1 MKKLKIFLLLGI
13 LLCFGFALSSEVHAQ
28 DDGPKI
34 FEIDD
39 IIPANTIVRIS
50 WTNSITKSTFS
61 PDGTY
66 RIRGTYNSEN
76 YFVIYITRG
85 SSGISRFYI
94 NMVNTG
100 TFDIINSAIGGYNNF
115 ISPYTQYGGDH
126 AYCDILIGV
135 PIIISQVDDKMD
147 IFTWELLGD
156 PILQGYSITFEEN
169 GGTSVTDLSG
179 QIVLPNPLPIPS
191 KENHTFLGWY
201 YDSGLTIR
209 AFPGDPLSGD
219 IVLYAK
225 WGSGKVFEVADVLPQ
240 GIIRVS
246 WDETT
251 WYKMPELFGQ
261 PDGGSQ
267 IKSSNNSFNFVEKI
281 GTNYYV
287 GGIPVLFIPEP
298 GQLEFYPPYTVY
310 GEGHAYV
317 DINTAG
323 WDLAKRTI
331 STVYWSDLITS
342 RLYWEDIT
350 PDGYT
355 QGYQAA
361 KEYYGW
367 EDDGHWYT
375 GEDAWDMGNEHARE
389 IYGYYDPITNQW
401 LSVSEYLELYGT
413 DKPGQS
419 DFYNNF
425 DKYFIPAMIIV
436 FGGTIVLTI
445 LKVFKGRE

>member
-1 MKKLKIFLLLGI
+1 MKKLKIFLMLSI
-13 LLCFGFALSSEVHAQ
+13 LLCFGFALSSEVHAEG
-28 DDGPKI
+28 DGPKI
-34 FEIDD
+34 FEVNDVL
-39 IIPANTIVRIS
+39 PATTQLRIS
-50 WTNSITKSTFS
+50 WGDMEGFLSYPNHNYCGNLKSNNNSFVFFTYDSREYKLCGIGYYYDDIEE
-61 PDGTY
+61 PD
-66 RIRGTYNSEN
+66 
-76 YFVIYITRG
+76 
-85 SSGISRFYI
+85 
-94 NMVNTG
+94 
-100 TFDIINSAIGGYNNF
+100 F
-115 ISPYTQYGGDH
+115 IPPYTDKYGDH
-126 AYCDILIGV
+126 PY
-135 PIIISQVDDKMD
+135 MD
-147 IFTWELLGD
+147 IDTSDWSLEKRTISSYENTIGTDTFNLTWED
-156 PILQGYSITFEEN
+156 IAPAPTGYSVTFEEN

-179 QIVLPNPLPIPS
+179 QTVLPNPLPIPS

-201 YDSGLTIR
+201 YDSSLTIR
-209 AFPGDPLSGD
+209 AFPGDTLTDD

-251 WYKMPELFGQ
+251 WYKMAEVFGD
-261 PDGGSQ
+261 PVGGNQ

-281 GTNYYV
+281 EANYYV

-298 GQLEFYPPYTVY
+298 GNLEFYPPYTVY
-310 GEGHAYV
+310 GGGHAYV

-331 STVYWSDLITS
+331 STVIWSENLTS

-367 EDDGHWYT
+367 EDGGYWYT
-375 GEDAWDMGNEHARE
+375 GEEAWDMGNEYARG
-389 IYGYYDPITNQW
+389 IYGYYDPITKQW

-413 DKPGQS
+413 DKMDQT

-436 FGGTIVLTI
+436 FGAAIVLTL

>member
-1 MKKLKIFLLLGI
+1 MKKIICYSLMFLLVI
-13 LLCFGFALSSEVHAQ
+13 TLSLFINIKTSDKIEVHAS
-28 DDGPKI
+28 GPKI
-34 FEIDD
+34 FEVGDVL
-39 IIPANTIVRIS
+39 PATTQLRVHFNGGVDAIV
-50 WTNSITKSTFS
+50 
-61 PDGTY
+61 D
-66 RIRGTYNSEN
+66 
-76 YFVIYITRG
+76 
-85 SSGISRFYI
+85 SGYLTS
-94 NMVNTG
+94 
-100 TFDIINSAIGGYNNF
+100 DSNNF
-115 ISPYTQYGGDH
+115 YFIVEERPQIFAFRDGEIYFEIVNYDEEIWISPFNGTTHNY
-126 AYCDILIGV
+126 
-135 PIIISQVDDKMD
+135 MD
-147 IFTWELLGD
+147 IDTSSWSLSKRTISSVGDCPFTWEDLA
-156 PILQGYSITFEEN
+156 PAPSGYTITFEEN
-169 GGTSVTDLSG
+169 GGTTISDIEEASE
-179 QIVLPNPLPIPS
+179 LPDPLPIPS

-201 YDSGLTIR
+201 YDSSLTIR
-209 AFPGDPLSGD
+209 AFPGDPLTDD

-251 WYKMPELFGQ
+251 WYKMADVFGQ
-261 PDGGSQ
+261 PVSGNQ
-267 IKSSNNSFNFVEKI
+267 IKSSNNSFNFIEKI

-287 GGIPVLFIPEP
+287 GGIPVLYIPEP
-298 GQLEFYPPYTVY
+298 GNLEFYPPYTVF

-331 STVYWSDLITS
+331 TTVIWSENLTS

-355 QGYQAA
+355 QGYQTA

-367 EDDGHWYT
+367 EDGGYWYT
-375 GEDAWDMGNEHARE
+375 GEEAWDMGNEYARG
-389 IYGYYDPITNQW
+389 IYGYYDPITKQW

-413 DKPGQS
+413 DKMSQT

-436 FGGTIVLTI
+436 FGGAIVLTI

>member
-1 MKKLKIFLLLGI
+1 MKKLKIFLLLSI
-13 LLCFGFALSSEVHAQ
+13 LLCFGFALSSEVQAQ
-28 DDGPKI
+28 GGGPKI
-34 FEIDD
+34 FEVGDVL
-39 IIPANTIVRIS
+39 PVTTQLRIS
-50 WTNSITKSTFS
+50 WVSDILSFPSTSRIYLTESYTIILIERDIESNNIYIDGTLIYNYKTSTF
-61 PDGTY
+61 T
-66 RIRGTYNSEN
+66 
-76 YFVIYITRG
+76 
-85 SSGISRFYI
+85 
-94 NMVNTG
+94 
-100 TFDIINSAIGGYNNF
+100 
-115 ISPYTQYGGDH
+115 SPYTNYNGNH
-126 AYCDILIGV
+126 AYYDIDTSTWDIDKRT
-135 PIIISQVDDKMD
+135 ISHVGTDME
-147 IFTWELLGD
+147 IFRWEDLNA
-156 PILQGYSITFEEN
+156 PSGYTITFETN
-169 GGTSVTDLSG
+169 GGSTIPDIEEATE
-179 QIVLPNPLPIPS
+179 LPISLPKPV
-191 KENHTFLGWY
+191 KENHIFRGWY
-201 YDSGLTIR
+201 YDSDFTNR
-209 AFPGDPLSGD
+209 AFPGDTLTDD

-225 WGSGKVFEVADVLPQ
+225 WGSGKIFEVADVLPE

-246 WDETT
+246 WDETA
-251 WYKMPELFGQ
+251 WYKMAQVFGD
-261 PDGGSQ
+261 PVDGNQ
-267 IKSSNNSFNFVEKI
+267 IKSSNNSFNFIEKI

-298 GQLEFYPPYTVY
+298 GNLEFYPPYTVY

-331 STVYWSDLITS
+331 STVIWWEQLTS

-367 EDDGHWYT
+367 EDDGYWYT
-375 GEDAWDMGNEHARE
+375 GEEAWDMGNEYARG

-401 LSVSEYLELYGT
+401 LSVSEYLDLYGT

-425 DKYFIPAMIIV
+425 DKYFTPAMIIV
-436 FGGTIVLTI
+436 FGGAIVLTI

>member
-1 MKKLKIFLLLGI
+1 MKKLKIFLLLSI
-13 LLCFGFALSSEVHAQ
+13 LLCFGFVLSSEVHAQ
-28 DDGPKI
+28 GSPKL
-34 FEIDD
+34 FEVNDVL
-39 IIPANTIVRIS
+39 PQGLVK
-50 WTNSITKSTFS
+50 ITGMF
-61 PDGTY
+61 Y
-66 RIRGTYNSEN
+66 
-76 YFVIYITRG
+76 
-85 SSGISRFYI
+85 SSGEFYI
-94 NMVNTG
+94 ELNDVRFMSKGEDSTNFEFDSYFDSFLVEDNTNYSTG
-100 TFDIINSAIGGYNNF
+100 TINAIYNFSSLSESERTVNWGF
-115 ISPYTQYGGDH
+115 FYGNNKV
-126 AYCDILIGV
+126 Y
-135 PIIISQVDDKMD
+135 
-147 IFTWELLGD
+147 WEEY
-156 PILQGYSITFEEN
+156 IAGYSVTFEEN

-179 QIVLPNPLPIPS
+179 QTVLPNPLPIPS

-201 YDSGLTIR
+201 YDSSLTIR
-209 AFPGDPLSGD
+209 AFPGDTLTDD

-225 WGSGKVFEVADVLPQ
+225 WGSGKVFEVGDVLPQ

-251 WYKMPELFGQ
+251 WYKMHRVFGDSD
-261 PDGGSQ
+261 DGNQ
-267 IKSSNNSFNFVEKI
+267 IKSSNNTFNFIEQI

-287 GGIPVLFIPEP
+287 GGIPVLYIPEP
-298 GQLEFYPPYTVY
+298 GNLEFYPPYTVY
-310 GEGHAYV
+310 GGGHAYV

-331 STVYWSDLITS
+331 FSVIWSEYLTS

-355 QGYQAA
+355 QGYLAA

-367 EDDGHWYT
+367 EDDGYWYT
-375 GEDAWDMGNEHARE
+375 GEEAWDMGNEYARGV
-389 IYGYYDPITNQW
+389 YGYYDPITKEW

-413 DKPGQS
+413 DKMSQT

-436 FGGTIVLTI
+436 FGAAIVLTL

>member
-1 MKKLKIFLLLGI
+1 MKKFKIFLLLSI
-13 LLCFGFALSSEVHAQ
+13 LLCFGFVLSSEVHAQ
-28 DDGPKI
+28 SNGPKV
-34 FEIDD
+34 FEVDD
-39 IIPANTIVRIS
+39 IIPANTIVRMS
-50 WTNSITKSTFS
+50 WTDSITKSNFS
-61 PDGTY
+61 SDGSHY
-66 RIRGTYNSEN
+66 IIGTYNSEN
-76 YFVIYITRG
+76 YFTIH
-85 SSGISRFYI
+85 ISRYTNGIQMFTI
-94 NMVNTG
+94 SIKNG
-100 TFDIINSAIGGYNNF
+100 DSFKIIDSITSGYNNF

-135 PIIISQVDDKMD
+135 PITISRVDANMD
-147 IFTWELLGD
+147 IFTWEVLGD
-156 PILQGYSITFEEN
+156 PILQGYNVTFEEN
-169 GGTSVTDLSG
+169 GGTTQTDLTG
-179 QIVLPNPLPIPS
+179 QTALPDPLPIPT
-191 KENHTFLGWY
+191 KENHSFLGWY
-201 YDSGLTIR
+201 YDSSFTNR
-209 AFPGDPLSGD
+209 AFPGDPLTDD

-225 WGSGKVFEVADVLPQ
+225 WGTGKVFEVADVLPQ

-251 WYKMPELFGQ
+251 WYKMAELFGQ

-287 GGIPVLFIPEP
+287 GGIPVLYIPEP
-298 GQLEFYPPYTVY
+298 GYLEFYPPYTVY
-310 GEGHAYV
+310 GGGHAYV

-367 EDDGHWYT
+367 EDGGYWYT
-375 GEDAWDMGNEHARE
+375 GEEAWDMGNEYARG
-389 IYGYYDPITNQW
+389 IYGYFDPITDQW
-401 LSVSEYLELYGT
+401 LSVSEYLSLYGT

-419 DFYNNF
+419 DFYGNF
-425 DKYFIPAMIIV
+425 DKYFIPALIIV
-436 FGGTIVLTI
+436 FGGAIVLTI